1 MILASIFALGLHD
14 SIEKMIKRFRSH
26 RVLTVTLTL
35 LAGLGIF
42 FIPLFLAA
50 YRAVMYLSRPQEIE
64 KARIANQVQVLK
76 NFAIENIQRVSD
88 FTGVD
93 LATPAREIVES
104 GLHKLGASAL
114 QYSSDFLTHLPAFVI
129 ASFTFYILLLVM
141 LLKAS
146 GIRYFVMAYS
156 PLRENTTDQ
165 VIKIA
170 KESCSITLFS
180 TFVVGVIQAFIIG
193 IGSLVFGEGD
203 FWLVLAVTFVVSFI
217 PVIGAAPVGYV
228 LALLAYLGDRT
239 GAAVGLAIV
248 ATISGTIDNILK
260 PLLIGKDNNISAI
273 IGFTCVVGAV
283 IMLGLPGLLLGPAL
297 LNLVSRALPILLKD
311 NLQKD

>member
-1 MILASIFALGLHD
+1 MILAGIFALGLHD
-14 SIEKMIKRFRSH
+14 WIEKMAKRFRSH
-26 RVLTVTLTL
+26 RTLTITVTL
-35 LAGLGIF
+35 LAGLGVF

-64 KARIANQVQVLK
+64 KDRIANQVQVLK
-76 NFAIENIQRVSD
+76 NFAIQNIQRISD

-93 LATPAREIVES
+93 LATPARDIVES
-104 GLHKLGASAL
+104 GLHKLGASVL
-114 QYSSDFLTHLPAFVI
+114 QFSSDFVTQLPAFVI
-129 ASFTFYILLLVM
+129 SSFTFFILLLVM
-141 LLKAS
+141 LLKAN
-146 GIRYFVMAYS
+146 GVRYFVVSYS
-156 PLRENTTDQ
+156 PLAEDTTDKI
-165 VIKIA
+165 IKIA
-170 KESCSITLFS
+170 KDSCSITLFS
-180 TFVVGVIQAFIIG
+180 TFVVGVIQAFIVG
-193 IGSLVFGEGD
+193 MGSLVFGEGD

-239 GAAVGLAIV
+239 GAAIGLAII

-260 PLLIGKDNNISAI
+260 PLLVGKDNDISAVI
-273 IGFTCVVGAV
+273 SFTCVVGAV
-283 IMLGLPGLLLGPAL
+283 IMLGLPGLLLGPVV